1 MTNCSNLY
9 ILSTLACQLFE
20 CLNEDEL
27 HILSTDLST
36 LGDMLESLLAR
47 KNACSDK

>member
-20 CLNEDEL
+20 CLSEDEIQ
-27 HILSTDLST
+27 ILSADLST
-36 LGDMLESLLAR
+36 LGYMLESLMAR
-47 KNACSDK
+47 RDACTDK